1 MFPDFSFS
9 LPHVN
14 EYKNISLYLHL
25 VSAILFW
32 CQCPQ
37 FKTRWRTPK
46 LLKCNFILLF
56 LHSGCMDQN
65 NSRINK
71 KNKCLFCADCSFVL
85 IAVLCSLQFCAH
97 CNFVL
102 IAVLCIPG
110 RRVTS
115 TASPSICQHSVK
127 AWWSVCPSSSPS
139 LKWAANTMCGLS
151 NLVPCLVVGVGW
163 SCSVIFMYCLLV
175 YHWCQGFRGIL
186 TIDLFL
192 RTSLFLSSLCSTSFA
207 EFCCNYNEPRI
218 LLILH

>member
-65 NSRINK
+65 NFRINK

-97 CNFVL
+97 CSFVYSREEGHFNGIPVDL
-102 IAVLCIPG
+102 SAQCESLMERLPKFFPQFEMSGKHNVWIVKPGAMSRGRGRVKLLCNLHVLLARLSLVSGFSWHFDHRPL
-110 RRVTS
+110 
-115 TASPSICQHSVK
+115 PSD
-127 AWWSVCPSSSPS
+127 
-139 LKWAANTMCGLS
+139 
-151 NLVPCLVVGVGW
+151 VPV
-163 SCSVIFMYCLLV
+163 SI
-175 YHWCQGFRGIL
+175 IL
-186 TIDLFL
+186 M
-192 RTSLFLSSLCSTSFA
+192 
-207 EFCCNYNEPRI
+207 
-218 LLILH
+218 